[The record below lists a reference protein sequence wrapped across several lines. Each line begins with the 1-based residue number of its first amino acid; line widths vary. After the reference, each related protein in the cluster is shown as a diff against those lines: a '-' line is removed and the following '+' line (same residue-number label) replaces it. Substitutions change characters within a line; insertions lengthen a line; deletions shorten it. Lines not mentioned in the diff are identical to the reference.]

1 MQILLMT
8 SPAAPV
14 RELHLSKR
22 QIIIGLVA
30 ILFIL
35 IGINWMI
42 VSIINQTRDTVLSI
56 NQSNRQDT
64 KTSSLKESD
73 YERKLHELQ
82 ARLEEAQINL
92 DQLAALKERL
102 KQFTSSANSSGE
114 SIIPAAQGGPLKLSR
129 QFDSDQESYGVRL
142 DRTLEQS
149 IGLNAQVLELQK
161 AFAQTQVALKSSP
174 SGLPLPFE
182 VAASSGLGYRIDPFT
197 NQLAWHDGTDF
208 PAPIGTPIL
217 ATANGIVIKAGWGGD
232 YGNMVEVRH
241 PNGYITRYAHAQELL
256 VKVGQA
262 VKKSQAI
269 GRTGSTG
276 RSTGPH
282 LHYEIVREGM
292 PAG

>member
-42 VSIINQTRDTVLSI
+42 ASIINQTRDTVLSI

-142 DRTLEQS
+142 DRTLGQS

-282 LHYEIVREGM
+282 LHYEVLRNGI
-292 PAG
+292 PAS

>member
-8 SPAAPV
+8 SPTAPV
-14 RELHLSKR
+14 REFHLSKR
-22 QIIIGLVA
+22 QIVISLIAMLLFLVA
-30 ILFIL
+30 
-35 IGINWMI
+35 INWMI
-42 VSIINQTRDTVLSI
+42 ASIINQTRDTVLLI
-56 NQSNRQDT
+56 KHSNGLDV
-64 KTSSLKESD
+64 KTTYLKDSD

-92 DQLAALKERL
+92 DQLAALKEKL
-102 KQFTSSANSSGE
+102 KNFTNSVSSPVSSDV
-114 SIIPAAQGGPLKLSR
+114 SAAQGGPLRLVR
-129 QFDSDQESYGVRL
+129 QLDSDQDSYGIRL

-149 IGLNAQVLELQK
+149 IGLSAQVSELRK
-161 AFAQTQVALKSSP
+161 AFAQTQIALKNSP

-232 YGNMVEVRH
+232 YGNMVELRH
-241 PNGYITRYAHAQELL
+241 PNGYITRYAHAQELS
-256 VKVGQA
+256 VQVGQA
-262 VKKSQAI
+262 VKKSQVI
-269 GRTGSTG
+269 GKSGSTG

-282 LHYEIVREGM
+282 LHYEVLRNGI
-292 PAG
+292 PAS

>member
-22 QIIIGLVA
+22 QIITGLVA

-42 VSIINQTRDTVLSI
+42 ASIINQTRDTVLSI

-102 KQFTSSANSSGE
+102 KQFTSSANSSEE

>member
-8 SPAAPV
+8 SPTAPA
-14 RELHLSKR
+14 REFHLSK
-22 QIIIGLVA
+22 QQFVISLIAMLLFLVGL
-30 ILFIL
+30 
-35 IGINWMI
+35 NWMI
-42 VSIINQTRDTVLSI
+42 ASIINQTRDTVLFI
-56 NQSNRQDT
+56 KHSNSLDV
-64 KTSSLKESD
+64 KTTYLKDSD
-73 YERKLHELQ
+73 YEHKLHELQ

-92 DQLAALKERL
+92 DQLAALKEKL
-102 KQFTSSANSSGE
+102 KQFTNSVSSPVSSDV
-114 SIIPAAQGGPLKLSR
+114 SAAQGGPLRLVR
-129 QFDSDQESYGVRL
+129 QLDSDQDSYGIRL

-149 IGLNAQVLELQK
+149 IGLSAQVSELQK

-182 VAASSGLGYRIDPFT
+182 VVASSGLGYRIDPFT

-241 PNGYITRYAHAQELL
+241 PNGYVTRYAHAQELS
-256 VKVGQA
+256 VQVGQA
-262 VKKSQAI
+262 VKKSQVI
-269 GRTGSTG
+269 GKSGSTG

-282 LHYEIVREGM
+282 LHYEVLCNGI
-292 PAG
+292 PAS

>member
-8 SPAAPV
+8 SPTAPV
-14 RELHLSKR
+14 REFQLSKR
-22 QIIIGLVA
+22 QIVISLIAMLMFLV
-30 ILFIL
+30 
-35 IGINWMI
+35 GINWMI
-42 VSIINQTRDTVLSI
+42 ASIINQTRDTVLFI
-56 NQSNRQDT
+56 NQSNHPDA
-64 KTSSLKESD
+64 KSSSLKESD

-92 DQLAALKERL
+92 DQLAALKEKL
-102 KQFTSSANSSGE
+102 KNFTNSDSSPVSFDVST
-114 SIIPAAQGGPLKLSR
+114 AQGGPLRLVR
-129 QFDSDQESYGVRL
+129 QLDSDQDSYGIRL

-149 IGLNAQVLELQK
+149 IGLSAQVSELRK
-161 AFAQTQVALKSSP
+161 AFTQTQVALKNSP

-241 PNGYITRYAHAQELL
+241 PNGYVTRYAHAQELS
-256 VKVGQA
+256 VQVGQA
-262 VKKSQAI
+262 VKKSQVI
-269 GRTGSTG
+269 GKSGSTG

-282 LHYEIVREGM
+282 LHYEVLRNGI
-292 PAG
+292 PAS

>member
-42 VSIINQTRDTVLSI
+42 ASIINQTRDTVLSI

-282 LHYEIVREGM
+282 LHYEVLRNGI
-292 PAG
+292 PAS

>member
-42 VSIINQTRDTVLSI
+42 ASIINQTRDTVLSI

-149 IGLNAQVLELQK
+149 IGFNAQVLELQK

>member
-8 SPAAPV
+8 SPTAPA
-14 RELHLSKR
+14 REFELSKR
-22 QIIIGLVA
+22 QIVIGLIAMLMFLV
-30 ILFIL
+30 
-35 IGINWMI
+35 GINWMI
-42 VSIINQTRDTVLSI
+42 ASIINQTRDTVLFI
-56 NQSNRQDT
+56 KHSNGFDV
-64 KTSSLKESD
+64 KTTYLKDSD

-92 DQLAALKERL
+92 DQLAALKEKL
-102 KQFTSSANSSGE
+102 KNFTNSVSSPVSSDV
-114 SIIPAAQGGPLKLSR
+114 SAAQGGPLRLTR
-129 QFDSDQESYGVRL
+129 QLDSEQDSYGVRL

-149 IGLNAQVLELQK
+149 IGLSAQVLELRK
-161 AFAQTQVALKSSP
+161 AFAQTQVALKNSP

-232 YGNMVEVRH
+232 YGNMVELRH
-241 PNGYITRYAHAQELL
+241 PNGYITRYAHAQELS
-256 VKVGQA
+256 VQVGQA
-262 VKKSQAI
+262 VKKSQVI
-269 GRTGSTG
+269 GKSGSTG

-282 LHYEIVREGM
+282 LHYEVLRNGI
-292 PAG
+292 PAS

>member
-42 VSIINQTRDTVLSI
+42 ASIINQTRDTVLSI

-102 KQFTSSANSSGE
+102 RQFTSSANSSGE

-161 AFAQTQVALKSSP
+161 AFTQTQVALKSSP

>member
-8 SPAAPV
+8 SPTAPV
-14 RELHLSKR
+14 REFQLSKR
-22 QIIIGLVA
+22 QIVIGLIVML
-30 ILFIL
+30 LFL
-35 IGINWMI
+35 VGINWMI
-42 VSIINQTRDTVLSI
+42 ASIINQTRDTVLFI
-56 NQSNRQDT
+56 KHSNGQDV
-64 KTSSLKESD
+64 KTTYLKDSD

-92 DQLAALKERL
+92 DQLAALKEKL
-102 KQFTSSANSSGE
+102 KNFTNSVSSPVSSDV
-114 SIIPAAQGGPLKLSR
+114 SAAQGGPLRLVR
-129 QFDSDQESYGVRL
+129 QLDSDQDSYGIRL

-149 IGLNAQVLELQK
+149 IGLSAQVSELRK
-161 AFAQTQVALKSSP
+161 AFAQTQVALKNSP

-232 YGNMVEVRH
+232 YGNMVELRH
-241 PNGYITRYAHAQELL
+241 PNGYITRYAHAQELS
-256 VKVGQA
+256 VQVGQA
-262 VKKSQAI
+262 VKKSQVI
-269 GRTGSTG
+269 GKSGSTG

-282 LHYEIVREGM
+282 LHYEVLRNGI
-292 PAG
+292 PAS

>member
-8 SPAAPV
+8 SPTAPV
-14 RELHLSKR
+14 REFQLSKR
-22 QIIIGLVA
+22 QIVIGLIVML
-30 ILFIL
+30 LFL
-35 IGINWMI
+35 VGINWMI
-42 VSIINQTRDTVLSI
+42 ASIINQTRDTVLFI
-56 NQSNRQDT
+56 KHSNGLDV
-64 KTSSLKESD
+64 KTTYLKDSD

-92 DQLAALKERL
+92 DQLAALKEKL
-102 KQFTSSANSSGE
+102 KNFTNSVSSPVSSDV
-114 SIIPAAQGGPLKLSR
+114 SAAQGGPLRLVR
-129 QFDSDQESYGVRL
+129 QLDSDQDSYGIRL

-149 IGLNAQVLELQK
+149 IGLSAQVLELRK
-161 AFAQTQVALKSSP
+161 AFAQTQVALKNSP

-232 YGNMVEVRH
+232 YGNMVELRH
-241 PNGYITRYAHAQELL
+241 PNGYITRYAHAQELS
-256 VKVGQA
+256 VQVGQA
-262 VKKSQAI
+262 VKKSQVI
-269 GRTGSTG
+269 GKSGSTG

-282 LHYEIVREGM
+282 LHYEVLRNGI
-292 PAG
+292 PAS

>member
-8 SPAAPV
+8 SPTAPV
-14 RELHLSKR
+14 REFHLSMR
-22 QIIIGLVA
+22 QIIISLIAMLLFLV
-30 ILFIL
+30 
-35 IGINWMI
+35 GINWMI
-42 VSIINQTRDTVLSI
+42 ASIINQTRDTVLLI
-56 NQSNRQDT
+56 KHSNSLDV
-64 KTSSLKESD
+64 KTTYLKDSD
-73 YERKLHELQ
+73 YELKLHELQ

-92 DQLAALKERL
+92 DQLAALKEKL
-102 KQFTSSANSSGE
+102 KNFTNPENSVGGQAL
-114 SIIPAAQGGPLKLSR
+114 PAAQGGPLRLTR
-129 QFDSDQESYGVRL
+129 QLDADQDSYGVRL

-149 IGLNAQVLELQK
+149 IGLSTQVSDLRK
-161 AFAQTQVALKSSP
+161 AFAQTQVAFKSSP

-182 VAASSGLGYRIDPFT
+182 VVASSGLGYRIDPFT

-256 VKVGQA
+256 VQVGQA
-262 VKKSQAI
+262 VKKSQVI
-269 GRTGSTG
+269 GKSGSTG

-282 LHYEIVREGM
+282 LHYEVLRNGV
-292 PAG
+292 PAS

>member
-42 VSIINQTRDTVLSI
+42 ASIINQTRDTVLSI

-102 KQFTSSANSSGE
+102 RQFTSSANSSGE

>member
-1 MQILLMT
+1 
-8 SPAAPV
+8 
-14 RELHLSKR
+14 
-22 QIIIGLVA
+22 
-30 ILFIL
+30 
-35 IGINWMI
+35 MI
-42 VSIINQTRDTVLSI
+42 ASIINQTRDTVLSI

-82 ARLEEAQINL
+82 AQLEEAQINL
-92 DQLAALKERL
+92 DQLAALKEKL
-102 KQFTSSANSSGE
+102 KNFTNSVNSPVSSDVS
-114 SIIPAAQGGPLKLSR
+114 AAQGGPLRLVR
-129 QFDSDQESYGVRL
+129 QLDSEQDSYGIRL
-142 DRTLEQS
+142 DRTVEQS
-149 IGLNAQVLELQK
+149 IGLNAQVLELRK

-197 NQLAWHDGTDF
+197 NQLAWHDGQDF

-282 LHYEIVREGM
+282 LHYEVLREGM

>member
-42 VSIINQTRDTVLSI
+42 AAIINQTRDTVLSI
-56 NQSNRQDT
+56 NQSNRQDA
-64 KTSSLKESD
+64 KTSTLKESD

-82 ARLEEAQINL
+82 ARLEETQINL
-92 DQLAALKERL
+92 DQLAALKEKL
-102 KQFTSSANSSGE
+102 KQFTSSENSVGGQAL
-114 SIIPAAQGGPLKLSR
+114 PAAQGGPLRLSR
-129 QFDSDQESYGVRL
+129 QFYSDQESYGVRL

-241 PNGYITRYAHAQELL
+241 PNGFITRYAHAQELS
-256 VKVGQA
+256 VKVGQS
-262 VKKSQAI
+262 VKKSQVI
-269 GRTGSTG
+269 GKSGSTG

-282 LHYEIVREGM
+282 LHYEVLRNGT

>member
-8 SPAAPV
+8 SPTAPA
-14 RELHLSKR
+14 REFELSKR
-22 QIIIGLVA
+22 QIVIGLIAMLMFLV
-30 ILFIL
+30 
-35 IGINWMI
+35 GINWMI
-42 VSIINQTRDTVLSI
+42 ASIINQTRDTVLSI
-56 NQSNRQDT
+56 SKLNRQDT

>member
-42 VSIINQTRDTVLSI
+42 ASIINQTRDTVLSI

-142 DRTLEQS
+142 DRTLGQS

>member
-42 VSIINQTRDTVLSI
+42 ASIINQTRDTVLSI
-56 NQSNRQDT
+56 NQSNRQDA
-64 KTSSLKESD
+64 KTSTLKESD

-82 ARLEEAQINL
+82 ARLEETQINL
-92 DQLAALKERL
+92 DQLAALKEKL
-102 KQFTSSANSSGE
+102 KQFTSSENSVGGQAL
-114 SIIPAAQGGPLKLSR
+114 PAAQGGPLRLSR

-161 AFAQTQVALKSSP
+161 AFAQTQVPLKSSP

-241 PNGYITRYAHAQELL
+241 PNGFITRYAHAQELS
-256 VKVGQA
+256 VKVGQS

-282 LHYEIVREGM
+282 LHYEIVRDGT
-292 PAG
+292 PAS

>member
-8 SPAAPV
+8 SPTAPV
-14 RELHLSKR
+14 REFHLSKR
-22 QIIIGLVA
+22 QIVISLIAMLLFLVA
-30 ILFIL
+30 
-35 IGINWMI
+35 INWMI
-42 VSIINQTRDTVLSI
+42 ASIINQTRDTVLLI
-56 NQSNRQDT
+56 KHSNGLDV
-64 KTSSLKESD
+64 KTTYLKDSD

-92 DQLAALKERL
+92 DQLAALKEKL
-102 KQFTSSANSSGE
+102 KQFTNSVSSPVSSDV
-114 SIIPAAQGGPLKLSR
+114 SAAQGGPLRLVR
-129 QFDSDQESYGVRL
+129 QLDSDQDSYGIRL

-149 IGLNAQVLELQK
+149 IGLSAQVSELQK

-182 VAASSGLGYRIDPFT
+182 VVASSGLGCRIDPFT

-241 PNGYITRYAHAQELL
+241 PNGYVTRYAHAQELS
-256 VKVGQA
+256 VQVGQA
-262 VKKSQAI
+262 VKKSQVI
-269 GRTGSTG
+269 GKSGSTG

-282 LHYEIVREGM
+282 LHYEVLRNGI
-292 PAG
+292 PAS

>member
-8 SPAAPV
+8 SPTAPV
-14 RELHLSKR
+14 REFQLSKR
-22 QIIIGLVA
+22 QIVIGLIVML
-30 ILFIL
+30 LFL
-35 IGINWMI
+35 VGINWMI
-42 VSIINQTRDTVLSI
+42 ASIINQTRDTVLFI
-56 NQSNRQDT
+56 KHSNSLDV
-64 KTSSLKESD
+64 KTTYLKDSD

-92 DQLAALKERL
+92 DQLAALKEKL
-102 KQFTSSANSSGE
+102 KNFTNSVSSPVSSDV
-114 SIIPAAQGGPLKLSR
+114 SAAQGGPLRLVR
-129 QFDSDQESYGVRL
+129 QLDSDQDSYGVRL

-149 IGLNAQVLELQK
+149 IGLSAQVLELRK
-161 AFAQTQVALKSSP
+161 AFAQTQVALKNSP
-174 SGLPLPFE
+174 SRLPLPFE

-241 PNGYITRYAHAQELL
+241 PNGYVTRYAHAQELS
-256 VKVGQA
+256 VQVGQA
-262 VKKSQAI
+262 VKKSQVI
-269 GRTGSTG
+269 GKSGSTG

-282 LHYEIVREGM
+282 LHYEVLRNGI
-292 PAG
+292 PAS

>member
-22 QIIIGLVA
+22 QIITGLVA

-42 VSIINQTRDTVLSI
+42 ASIINQTRDTVLSI

-102 KQFTSSANSSGE
+102 KQFTSSANSSEE

-142 DRTLEQS
+142 DRTLGQS

-282 LHYEIVREGM
+282 LHYEVLRNGI
-292 PAG
+292 PAS